1 MESELIIRFSDP
13 NDSLDVEIINLKHLH
28 MKHVVFEPWIGN
40 EYQTGGIFKK
50 KILVIGES
58 FYCSEEEAEK
68 YAATLTKKVVED
80 YLAIRNGELRENDK
94 IDAATI

>member
-28 MKHVVFEPWIGN
+28 IKHVVFEPWIGN

-50 KILVIGES
+50 K
-58 FYCSEEEAEK
+58 
-68 YAATLTKKVVED
+68 
-80 YLAIRNGELRENDK
+80 YLL
-94 IDAATI
+94 